1 MKRLKFMMPFAML
14 VALSSANAQT
24 TTQVF
29 KPGPSVGEDAYLSQF
44 DGNCIP
50 SGLSQTPA
58 DIPHGNTADLLISA
72 WTWNAIGCNTGTQ
85 RTLIRFVQLNTIPPS
100 ANIVSA
106 TLRLRT
112 PPTMPGYSNW
122 QGNSYYPGSPFPNPN
137 PGTLY
142 RVSPGAAYNWDE
154 MTVTWNQFVP
164 LSNNTVPGSA
174 VAIPASTSQFGTLD
188 IDVTNAV
195 QNIVTG
201 LGSNPYANN
210 GFYLKLNTEVR
221 YTNCDPSFIRYFV
234 V

>member
-1 MKRLKFMMPFAML
+1 MMPFAML
-14 VALSSANAQT
+14 VALTSANAQT

-29 KPGPSVGEDAYLSQF
+29 KPGPSVGEDAYLMEL

-50 SGLSQTPA
+50 SNENQTPA
-58 DIPHGNTADLLISA
+58 DVPHGNKAYFGMEA
-72 WTWNAIGCNTGTQ
+72 WTWNQLGCNNGTL
-85 RTLIRFVQLNTIPPS
+85 RAIIRFKELNTIPTS
-100 ANIVSA
+100 ATILSA

-112 PPTMPGYSNW
+112 PNSVPGYTNW
-122 QGNSYYPGSPFPNPN
+122 HGNSFYPGSPFPNPN